1 MKKTLRILLFTTVFS
16 GMLLTSFAD
25 RGVGK
30 KRAKVDFNI
39 KMPTSFTSSLKFNLR
54 NGLKYNGTFFNN
66 KSTSN
71 VNKTVLQNAYVT
83 YKKGN
88 SVYILPYKQKLFVP
102 DVKQGFT
109 GTKLIIRLR

>member
-1 MKKTLRILLFTTVFS
+1 MKKFVRILLFTAVFS
-16 GMLLTSFAD
+16 GILLTSFAD

-30 KRAKVDFNI
+30 KRAKVEFNI
-39 KMPTSFTSSLKFNLR
+39 KMPSSFKSSLNLNLR
-54 NGLKYNGTFFNN
+54 NGLKYCGTLFN
-66 KSTSN
+66 TT
-71 VNKTVLQNAYVT
+71 KTVSKTGTQNVFVT